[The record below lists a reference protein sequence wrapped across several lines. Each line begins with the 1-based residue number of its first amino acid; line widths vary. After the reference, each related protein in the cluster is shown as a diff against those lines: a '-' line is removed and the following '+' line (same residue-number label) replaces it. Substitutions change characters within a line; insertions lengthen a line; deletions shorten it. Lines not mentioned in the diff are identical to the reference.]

1 MIYTVTLNA
10 SLDYVVSVPDFR
22 IGYTNRTDSE
32 QIFPGGKGINVSM
45 VLKEMGMDN
54 VALGFVAGFVGEK
67 IKKQLEMRGCKQD
80 FISSAEGISR
90 INVKL
95 KSLEGTEIN
104 GRGPDIRKEDIAK
117 LFEKLAKLKERDI
130 LVLAGSIPA
139 SLPDSIYRDIME
151 YLKNRNVLFVVDA
164 TKELLVN
171 VLEYKPF
178 LIKPNKHELEE
189 IFGVTITDKEQIV
202 PYAKK
207 LQEMGAQNV
216 LVSLAGDGA
225 ILLDRFGAIYEADV
239 PVGKLING
247 VGAGDS
253 MVAGFLTGWITRQS
267 YKYAFRM
274 GVAAGSASAFSENL
288 ATKAEI
294 QRIRDNFE
302 IRCGN
307 INIGLVKDRPD
318 DFLSKEESQVD

>member
-10 SLDYVVSVPDFR
+10 SLDYVVSVPDFKL
-22 IGYTNRTDSE
+22 GYTNRTLSE

-45 VLKEMGMDN
+45 VLREMGMDN
-54 VALGFVAGFVGEK
+54 IALGFIAGFVGEE
-67 IKKQLEMRGCKQD
+67 IKKQLEIRGCKQD
-80 FISSAEGISR
+80 FITVPNGVSR

-95 KSLEGTEIN
+95 KSMEGTEIN
-104 GRGPDIRKEDIAK
+104 GRGPDIGKKDIAK
-117 LFEKLAKLKERDI
+117 LFEKLSGLKEGDI

-139 SLPDSIYRDIME
+139 SLPDSVYRDIME

-164 TKELLVN
+164 TNRLLIN
-171 VLEYKPF
+171 VLKYKPF
-178 LIKPNKHELEE
+178 LIKPNRHELEE
-189 IFGVTITDKEQIV
+189 IFGVIIADKEQIV

-207 LQEMGAQNV
+207 LQEMGAKNV

-225 ILLDRFGAIYEADV
+225 VLLDEYGTVYEACV
-239 PVGKLING
+239 PAGKLING

-253 MVAGFLTGWITRQS
+253 MVAGFLTGWLTRRS
-267 YKYAFRM
+267 YEYAFRM

-294 QRIRDNFE
+294 ERIRDQFE
-302 IRCGN
+302 IRRGN
-307 INIGLVKDRPD
+307 INIGG
-318 DFLSKEESQVD
+318 

>member
-10 SLDYVVSVPDFR
+10 SLDYVVAVPDFR
-22 IGYTNRTDSE
+22 LGYTNRTAFE

-45 VLKEMGMDN
+45 VLQEMGMEST
-54 VALGFVAGFVGEK
+54 ALGFLAGFVGEE
-67 IKKQLEMRGCKQD
+67 IKRQLETRGCKQD
-80 FISSAEGISR
+80 FIFSAQGVSR

-95 KSLEGTEIN
+95 KSIEGTEIN
-104 GRGPDIRKEDIAK
+104 GRGPDIGKEDIKK
-117 LFEKLAKLKERDI
+117 LFEKLSKLKEGDI

-164 TKELLVN
+164 TNELLVN

-178 LIKPNKHELEE
+178 LIKPNRHEIEE
-189 IFGVTITDKEQIV
+189 IFRVTITDKNQVIS
-202 PYAKK
+202 YAKK
-207 LQEMGAQNV
+207 LQEMGAKNV

-225 ILLDRFGAIYEADV
+225 VLVDEFGAVYEAC
-239 PVGKLING
+239 PPAGKLING

-253 MVAGFLTGWITRQS
+253 MVAGFLAGWLTEQN
-267 YKYAFRM
+267 YEHAFRM

-288 ATKAEI
+288 ATNGEI
-294 QRIRDNFE
+294 ESVRNRFE
-302 IRCGN
+302 IRRGN
-307 INIGLVKDRPD
+307 ISVEI
-318 DFLSKEESQVD
+318 